1 VDVSEKKKKK
11 KKKDPHK
18 PKVPQSAFLF
28 FSTDKRKEVIAA
40 HPGISFQ
47 DIAKTLGEMWK
58 NFTDADKKTYE
69 QSAQRDRLR
78 YKEQMEHYK
87 PPVQQDSSDDDKK
100 TKKRKRKRR
109 DPNEPKGA
117 PSAYILYANSIRDSI
132 KKENPQAQ
140 FTDTGRII
148 GVKWKALSENEK
160 KPFIEQAQ
168 QLREVALK
176 QKEEYKKSHPDA
188 YDKDG
193 APSAKRA
200 KKEKATTATTT
211 TTTTTSVSTPIKVER
226 LKFSDQSESGEDD
239 ADEVKPKVEEADDDD
254 DDDDEEENKDS
265 GNKDEDEDEEEEED
279 NKESPSN

>member
-1 VDVSEKKKKK
+1 VSEKKKKK
-11 KKKDPHK
+11 KKKDPLK

-47 DIAKTLGEMWK
+47 DIAKALGEMWK
-58 NFTDADKKTYE
+58 NFTEADKKPYE
-69 QSAQRDRLR
+69 QLSQRDRLR
-78 YKEQMEHYK
+78 YKDQMEHYK

-148 GVKWKALSENEK
+148 GVKWKALSEDEK
-160 KPFIEQAQ
+160 KPFIEQAG
-168 QLREVALK
+168 QLREVAVK
-176 QKEEYKKSHPDA
+176 QKEEYKKNHPDA

-200 KKEKATTATTT
+200 KKEKTATTT
-211 TTTTTSVSTPIKVER
+211 TTTTTSSVSSTPIKVER
-226 LKFSDQSESGEDD
+226 LKLSDAEDD
-239 ADEVKPKVEEADDDD
+239 ADEVKQKVGEADDDD
-254 DDDDEEENKDS
+254 DDDDDDEVENKDS
-265 GNKDEDEDEEEEED
+265 GSKDDDEDDDEED